1 MRLDAEFFCE
11 NIATFRPQNADEAAA
26 IQRALFEL
34 GPCWSAGIPK
44 VCYLKELVRDGMTV
58 AEGQIFVGIDPRD
71 AASAVACDARDLG
84 IVSDSALRLAGVAA
98 SSPKVAR

>member
-11 NIATFRPQNADEAAA
+11 NIATFRPQNVEEAAA

-44 VCYLKELVRDGMTV
+44 VCYLNELVREGMTV
-58 AEGQIFVGIDPRD
+58 AEGQIFVGIDARD
-71 AASAVACDARDLG
+71 AASAVACEARDLG
-84 IVSDSALRLAGVAA
+84 VVCEGAVRVAGVTA
-98 SSPKVAR
+98 SSPKVVR

>member
-11 NIATFRPQNADEAAA
+11 NIVTFRPQNVEEAAE
-26 IQRALFEL
+26 IQCALFEL

-44 VCYLKELVRDGMTV
+44 VCYLNELVREGMTV
-58 AEGQIFVGIDPRD
+58 AEGQIFVGIDARD

-84 IVSDSALRLAGVAA
+84 IVCESTVRPVHVAL